1 MKITKKAWALALSLL
16 LSLVPGVSLLA
27 QKGQHEGC
35 CASSACC
42 CCKNCPMH
50 SSHSPMPDRCPMS
63 KAPQSRSMMTCIC
76 SISQHPPASGPITSV
91 RLIFDLPGSDEPA
104 KLDSSPYRQVA
115 NHLHRKMLL
124 SPHLSNLHGPSSPHF
139 SPKLNGFLC
148 AAGRAGL

>member
-27 QKGQHEGC
+27 QKGQRAGC

-50 SSHSPMPDRCPMS
+50 SSHSPMPGRCPMS
-63 KAPQSRSMMTCIC
+63 KAPQSRSMTTCTC
-76 SISQHPPASGPITSV
+76 GISQHPPAPGPITSV
-91 RLIFDLPGSDEPA
+91 RLIFDLPASDEPV

-115 NHLHRKMLL
+115 KSVAPEDAFIPPPDQPPRTL
-124 SPHLSNLHGPSSPHF
+124 
-139 SPKLNGFLC
+139 
-148 AAGRAGL
+148 